1 MDKIR
6 AWIDRQ
12 RTGQGVKRLLYQTLV
27 ERRPLPQK
35 ERGYA
40 LYCLVQGKHLVEET
54 RRAATSADE
63 FRAIAD
69 RQIMESLMVSEPI
82 AQEICR
88 VILQY
93 AADHI
98 REDAKQYHELQ
109 ELRGAR

>member
-1 MDKIR
+1 
-6 AWIDRQ
+6 
-12 RTGQGVKRLLYQTLV
+12 
-27 ERRPLPQK
+27 
-35 ERGYA
+35 
-40 LYCLVQGKHLVEET
+40 
-54 RRAATSADE
+54 
-63 FRAIAD
+63 
-69 RQIMESLMVSEPI
+69 MESLMVSEPI